1 MTVIKYIM
9 SASVQRSTGVVK
21 WFNNKAGYGFLT
33 LVGEG
38 QTPEDIFVHH
48 TSIVV
53 GTDQF
58 KYLVQGEYVEFV
70 LSTDA
75 GVHKCQASDVRGVN
89 GGKLMCETQR
99 ENRVER
105 TTAKVTTSS
114 RGGSSRGGRD
124 SSSRDGTS
132 RGNYHVSSS
141 STRIPVK
148 SDDDQTEWFLVK
160 RKKPT
165 PRTHSK
171 QRRPVAELS

>member
-1 MTVIKYIM
+1 M
-9 SASVQRSTGVVK
+9 SVSVQRSTGVVK

-75 GVHKCQASDVRGVN
+75 GVHKCQATEVRGVN

-99 ENRVER
+99 ENRAER
-105 TTAKVTTSS
+105 TTTTTTSSSSSRGGRGGSSS
-114 RGGSSRGGRD
+114 RGGSTRGGRGGRGGSHGGSS
-124 SSSRDGTS
+124 SSSR
-132 RGNYHVSSS
+132 
-141 STRIPVK
+141 IPVQ
-148 SDDDQTEWFLVK
+148 SDDDNTEWFLVK
-160 RKKPT
+160 RTRST
-165 PRTHSK
+165 PRTSTN

>member
-1 MTVIKYIM
+1 MIVIKYIM

-75 GVHKCQASDVRGVN
+75 GVHKCQATEVRGVN

-99 ENRVER
+99 ENRAER
-105 TTAKVTTSS
+105 TTTTTTTSSTPSRGGRGGSTRGGRGGS
-114 RGGSSRGGRD
+114 RGGSSL
-124 SSSRDGTS
+124 SS
-132 RGNYHVSSS
+132 
-141 STRIPVK
+141 RIPVQ
-148 SDDDQTEWFLVK
+148 SDDDNTEWFLVK
-160 RKKPT
+160 RTRTT
-165 PRTHSK
+165 PRTSSTS
-171 QRRPVAELS
+171 RRPVAELS

>member
-1 MTVIKYIM
+1 M

-48 TSIVV
+48 TSILV

-75 GVHKCQASDVRGVN
+75 GVHKCQASEVRGVN

-99 ENRVER
+99 ENRAER
-105 TTAKVTTSS
+105 TTTTTPSSS
-114 RGGSSRGGRD
+114 RGGSVRGGRGGASRGGSVRGGRGGA
-124 SSSRDGTS
+124 SS
-132 RGNYHVSSS
+132 
-141 STRIPVK
+141 RIPVQ

-160 RKKPT
+160 RT
-165 PRTHSK
+165 RTTHRTSSN